1 MTSTHL
7 SGERGAP
14 VSSAALLAEHATD
27 PATGDLALTVL
38 LGPASDVGRAL
49 LERRPDRA
57 RALLHAWMEV
67 LPRGSLVIEV
77 VHHGGPEGTP
87 ASLGPRGAPAGR
99 WPREA
104 GLPAVLTA
112 AVRHAEPGDAVT
124 VDVLDA
130 ARRLVPLDPRH
141 LDRVTTAGHLS
152 STERMR
158 AVARE
163 VTRAAGAGVS
173 GGATAE
179 RERADRLLADT
190 VALARAC
197 AQDSR
202 TDLGIGAVHLPEPS
216 VLGLSS
222 GDVPQEV
229 LAARCR
235 GAIATRYAGSS
246 PSALRA
252 VESRLEDELEVI
264 AGAGLPDLLHDR
276 GGGRRPDP
284 RHGGAGRRP
293 GLRGRQP
300 GQLPARHQRG
310 RADRATA

>member
-87 ASLGPRGAPAGR
+87 ASLGHAARLLGLAA
-99 WPREA
+99 EA

-112 AVRHAEPGDAVT
+112 AVRHADPGDAVT

-179 RERADRLLADT
+179 RERADRLMAT
-190 VALARAC
+190 PWRWRGPAPRTPAPTSGSARCTCPSPRSSA
-197 AQDSR
+197 SR
-202 TDLGIGAVHLPEPS
+202 PT
-216 VLGLSS
+216 
-222 GDVPQEV
+222 DVPQEV

-235 GAIATRYAGSS
+235 GAIATRYPGSS
-246 PSALRA
+246 PSPLRA
-252 VESRLEDELEVI
+252 VESRLEDEL
-264 AGAGLPDLLHDR
+264 R
-276 GGGRRPDP
+276 GHRR
-284 RHGGAGRRP
+284 RWATRP
-293 GLRGRQP
+293 
-300 GQLPARHQRG
+300 
-310 RADRATA
+310 TS